1 MNQAEIK
8 RKRTE
13 SILKELLPQ
22 AFAMLD
28 DEDLNNLIVTEV
40 VCSRG
45 RYDSKVYLDK
55 SGIDESKQEE
65 ILQKLKKVSPFLK
78 NYVKESEGWYRSPNF
93 KFEFDNHLEQISRID
108 ELFKI
113 IEGKDGN
120 NWWYRKDNKLLWCK
134 TLR

>member
-13 SILKELLPQ
+13 SALKEILPE
-22 AFAMLD
+22 AFSMLD
-28 DEDLNNLIVTEV
+28 DSVLNNLIVTEV

-55 SGIDESKQEE
+55 TGIDESEQTE
-65 ILQKLKKVSPFLK
+65 IIKKLKKVTPFLK

-93 KFEFDNHLEQISRID
+93 KFEFDNHLDNISRID

-113 IEGKDGN
+113 IEGK
-120 NWWYRKDNKLLWCK
+120 K
-134 TLR
+134 

>member
-13 SILKELLPQ
+13 AVLKEVLPE

-28 DEDLNNLIVTEV
+28 DTQLQNLVVTEV

-55 SGIDESKQEE
+55 TGVDEKSQGE
-65 ILQKLKKVSPFLK
+65 ILGKLRRVQGFLK
-78 NYVKESEGWYRSPNF
+78 NYIKESEGWFRSPNF
-93 KFEFDNHLEQISRID
+93 TFEFDDYMEKVASID
-108 ELFKI
+108 KLFEKI
-113 IEGKDGN
+113 KGRESGSN
-120 NWWYRKDNKLLWCK
+120 
-134 TLR
+134 

>member
-13 SILKELLPQ
+13 SVLKELLPE

-28 DEDLNNLIVTEV
+28 DEALNHLVVTEV

-45 RYDSKVYLDK
+45 RYDSKVFLDK
-55 SGIDESKQEE
+55 TDIPENEQEK
-65 ILQKLKKVSPFLK
+65 ILNKLRKVTGFLK

-93 KFEFDNHLEQISRID
+93 KFEFDDHLDRVSRID
-108 ELFKI
+108 ELFKQ
-113 IEGKDGN
+113 IEGK
-120 NWWYRKDNKLLWCK
+120 K
-134 TLR
+134 

>member
-13 SILKELLPQ
+13 SALKELLPQ

-28 DEDLNNLIVTEV
+28 DEQLNTLNVTEV
-40 VCSRG
+40 ICSRG

-55 SGIDESKQEE
+55 TNIDEAEQER
-65 ILQKLKKVSPFLK
+65 IIGKLNRVTGFLK

-93 KFEFDNHLEQISRID
+93 KFVFDDYMDNIKRID
-108 ELFKI
+108 ELFEQIK
-113 IEGKDGN
+113 GK
-120 NWWYRKDNKLLWCK
+120 
-134 TLR
+134 

>member
-13 SILKELLPQ
+13 SALKELLPQ

-28 DEDLNNLIVTEV
+28 DEELNNLTVTEV
-40 VCSRG
+40 ICSRG

-55 SGIDESKQEE
+55 TNIDEAEQER
-65 ILQKLKKVSPFLK
+65 IIGKLNRVTGFLK

-93 KFEFDNHLEQISRID
+93 KFVFDDYMDNIKKID
-108 ELFKI
+108 ELFEQIK
-113 IEGKDGN
+113 
-120 NWWYRKDNKLLWCK
+120 RK
-134 TLR
+134 

>member
-13 SILKELLPQ
+13 AALKELLPQ

-28 DEDLNNLIVTEV
+28 DEQLNILNVTEV

-45 RYDSKVYLDK
+45 RYDAKVYLDK
-55 SGIDESKQEE
+55 ADVSEQDQDK
-65 ILQKLKKVSPFLK
+65 ILGKLNRVTGFLK

-93 KFEFDNHLEQISRID
+93 KFVFDDYMDNIKRID
-108 ELFKI
+108 ELFEQIK
-113 IEGKDGN
+113 
-120 NWWYRKDNKLLWCK
+120 RK
-134 TLR
+134 

>member
-13 SILKELLPQ
+13 SALKEILPE

-28 DEDLNNLIVTEV
+28 DSVLNNLIVTEV

-55 SGIDESKQEE
+55 TGIDEAEQEE
-65 ILQKLKKVSPFLK
+65 IIKKLRRVTPFLK

-93 KFEFDNHLEQISRID
+93 KFEFDNHLENISRID

-113 IEGKDGN
+113 IEGK
-120 NWWYRKDNKLLWCK
+120 K
-134 TLR
+134 

>member
-13 SILKELLPQ
+13 SVLKELLPQ

-28 DEDLNNLIVTEV
+28 DEELNTLVVTEV

-55 SGIDESKQEE
+55 TGIDDSRQNKILSK
-65 ILQKLKKVSPFLK
+65 LNRVTPFLK

-93 KFEFDNHLEQISRID
+93 KFEFDNHLEHISRID
-108 ELFKI
+108 ELFKV
-113 IEGKDGN
+113 IEGKNG
-120 NWWYRKDNKLLWCK
+120 DN
-134 TLR
+134 

>member
-13 SILKELLPQ
+13 SALKEILPE

-28 DEDLNNLIVTEV
+28 DSALSNLVVTEV

-55 SGIDESKQEE
+55 TGIDESEQEA
-65 ILQKLKKVSPFLK
+65 IINKLKKVIGFLK

-93 KFEFDNHLEQISRID
+93 KFEFDNHLDKISRID

-113 IEGKDGN
+113 IEGK
-120 NWWYRKDNKLLWCK
+120 K
-134 TLR
+134 

>member
-13 SILKELLPQ
+13 SALKEILPE
-22 AFAMLD
+22 AFSMLD
-28 DEDLNNLIVTEV
+28 DSALNNLIVTEV

-55 SGIDESKQEE
+55 TGIDENEQEE
-65 ILQKLKKVSPFLK
+65 IIKKLRKVTPFLK

-93 KFEFDNHLEQISRID
+93 KFEFDNHLDNISRID

-113 IEGKDGN
+113 IEGK
-120 NWWYRKDNKLLWCK
+120 K
-134 TLR
+134 